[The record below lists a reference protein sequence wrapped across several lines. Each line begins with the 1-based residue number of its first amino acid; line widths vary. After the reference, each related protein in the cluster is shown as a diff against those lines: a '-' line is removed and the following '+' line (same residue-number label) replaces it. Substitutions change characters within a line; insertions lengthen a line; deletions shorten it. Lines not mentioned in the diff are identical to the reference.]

1 MPRKQPIE
9 VFMPPNILKAKV
21 GGTLGGIDMSV
32 IKRAE
37 KALEDLK
44 SEFAVWIEAD
54 VTRLSDCRDAFE
66 TKSDAETRGDLYRA
80 SLDLKGQALTFEYPL
95 VARVAVSLCKL
106 LDEAPANPPATLI
119 DAHVDAI
126 RVIVRDKMK
135 DTGNKVATLLAAEL
149 ESRVAEFVRSGK

>member
-9 VFMPPNILKAKV
+9 VFMPPNMLKAKV
-21 GGTLGGIDMSV
+21 GGTMGGIDMSV
-32 IKRAE
+32 IQRAE
-37 KALEDLK
+37 KAIESLK
-44 SEFAVWIEAD
+44 TEFAVWIEAD
-54 VTRLSDCRDAFE
+54 VARLVDARNTFGGD
-66 TKSDAETRGDLYRA
+66 SNGETRGDLYRA

-106 LDEAPANPPATLI
+106 LDETPEMPPAALI

-135 DTGNKVATLLAAEL
+135 DTGDKVAQLLAAEL
-149 ESRVAEFVRSGK
+149 EARVLQFIRSGA

>member
-1 MPRKQPIE
+1 MPKKQPIE
-9 VFMPPNILKAKV
+9 VFMPPNMLKAKV
-21 GGTLGGIDMSV
+21 GGSVSGIDMAA

-37 KALEDLK
+37 QALENLK
-44 SEFAVWIEAD
+44 TEFSVWIEAD
-54 VTRLSDCRDAFE
+54 VARLADCRDAFGA
-66 TKSDAETRGDLYRA
+66 TPNAETRSDLFRA

-106 LDEAPANPPATLI
+106 LDEAAAPPATLI

-135 DTGNKVATLLAAEL
+135 TTGDKVATLLAAEL
-149 ESRVAEFVRSGK
+149 EARVAEFAKQGK